1 MDPVKGGRPLTGV
14 IGELCAINFS
24 SNPATAIRAWRSDPG
39 NRYDFAWQDVRLE
52 VKASADRSRAHH
64 LSLEQCSPPPGTIGL
79 IASIFVERTGGGMS
93 VSELIESIEQGLG
106 GDADLTLKLHQTIT
120 ASLGD
125 SLPTALESCFDF
137 QLARSS
143 LLFYLM
149 EDVPAIRTQIPE
161 GVTGVRFTSDLSM
174 ATAVDLKVLID
185 QSPSTQDL
193 LPCA

>member
-1 MDPVKGGRPLTGV
+1 
-14 IGELCAINFS
+14 
-24 SNPATAIRAWRSDPG
+24 
-39 NRYDFAWQDVRLE
+39 
-52 VKASADRSRAHH
+52 
-64 LSLEQCSPPPGTIGL
+64 
-79 IASIFVERTGGGMS
+79 MS

-193 LPCA
+193 LPGA